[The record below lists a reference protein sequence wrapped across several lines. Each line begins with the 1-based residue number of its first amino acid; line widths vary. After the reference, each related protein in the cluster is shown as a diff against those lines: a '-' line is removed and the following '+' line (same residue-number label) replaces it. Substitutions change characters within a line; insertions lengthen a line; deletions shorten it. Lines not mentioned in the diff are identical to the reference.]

1 MNFKKFMELYA
12 NYNGNLVVNDDDL
25 DLIVKGRVVSVMDN
39 RKDLWNME
47 VVVFDFL
54 DNELCV
60 RVR

>member
-25 DLIVKGRVVSVMDN
+25 DLIIKGRVISVMDN

-47 VVVFDFL
+47 VVVFDFY